1 MARRRRLSRSALA
14 LRWFGAALLVLIA
27 VAYVQPLR
35 AYRQAG
41 AELSERK
48 AGVAAL
54 EREKKGLD
62 ERLAIARSDQ
72 FIVREA
78 RKLSLVRPGERLFIV
93 TGLGGKP

>member
-1 MARRRRLSRSALA
+1 MARRRRPSRSALA